1 MIVSLNETSI
11 NVVSSQYVNNYVHRL
26 DPTFLSQNLCFDSSN
41 ISTDLYLTIINR
53 FVQTSDLMISKENIS
68 LKNLLE
74 GTILKSVG
82 RYLPFYIF
90 FYSNG
95 VGVITYYDVL
105 NKKI

>member
-1 MIVSLNETSI
+1 
-11 NVVSSQYVNNYVHRL
+11 
-26 DPTFLSQNLCFDSSN
+26 
-41 ISTDLYLTIINR
+41 
-53 FVQTSDLMISKENIS
+53 MISNLNIS

-82 RYLPFYIF
+82 RNLPFYIF
-90 FYSNG
+90 SYSNG